1 MDAKTLLLTEK
12 LELCLKEAA
21 ALATA
26 NQQIEQGDRIPHF
39 DEIDQPAHQL
49 GKRLRSLI

>member
-39 DEIDQPAHQL
+39 DEIEQLAHQL
-49 GKRLRSLI
+49 GKRLSSLV